1 MITGAAEFFE
11 SATPLKRLLIGL
23 FCVAMMPT
31 YFSVLRRGLD
41 PVISRLELRTGSLAH
56 LERQQRNPSDG
67 GNREARKSSA
77 SLRGEAL
84 LTRGFVMSVLTSVF
98 LIFIF
103 VGSIYTLIMLA
114 WCVSGARRVEAVLL
128 WSARSVVLLVCTFVA
143 IGTLAAVWQT
153 MR

>member
-31 YFSVLRRGLD
+31 YFSILRRGLE
-41 PVISRLELRTGSLAH
+41 PVISRLELRAGSLAH
-56 LERQQRNPSDG
+56 FDRARQEPRDG
-67 GNREARKSSA
+67 GGHQARQRSA
-77 SLRGEAL
+77 SLRGEAF
-84 LTRGFVMSVLTSVF
+84 LTREFVMSVLTSVF
-98 LIFIF
+98 FVFIF
-103 VGSIYTLIMLA
+103 AGSIYTLIMLA
-114 WCVSGARRVEAVLL
+114 WCVSCARRVQAVLL

-143 IGTLAAVWQT
+143 LGTLSAAWQV